1 MAAVHVAAAFPMIR
15 RLLAMLSLTNVSL
28 FVTCL
33 LVTILV
39 FTAIY
44 YLVFRITSRAYYKIV
59 SR

>member
-39 FTAIY
+39 FTVIY